1 MDMENLFDSQ
11 DLYAG
16 QGSGQGSGLHF
27 VHSNQDYYPSQDYS
41 MGHGSTPVKDDSPV
55 EEVALVKA
63 KNAIKRASKA
73 KKNDNK
79 ETAKPWITE
88 DEVALCRAW
97 CDVSE
102 NSIRGNAMKN
112 RGFRGNSINTISAV
126 RMYSLLFLLNVS
138 LSNITSCARDHP
150 STLYLKATIVIHFCR
165 LLVSIFVLRTLG
177 S

>member
-11 DLYAG
+11 DLYVG

-27 VHSNQDYYPSQDYS
+27 GHSNQDYYPSQDYS
-41 MGHGSTPVKDDSPV
+41 MGHGSAPVKDDSPV

-63 KNAIKRASKA
+63 KNAIKRTSKA

-79 ETAKPWITE
+79 ETAKPWTTE

-112 RGFRGNSINTISAV
+112 RGFRG
-126 RMYSLLFLLNVS
+126 RY
-138 LSNITSCARDHP
+138 
-150 STLYLKATIVIHFCR
+150 
-165 LLVSIFVLRTLG
+165 G
-177 S
+177 